1 MINLLLYFYDFQ
13 NLRQGVLEISLQGIK
28 YYLAVAAISRFL
40 ETFLIQEIRA
50 GTVLDWFIKSCILIK
65 KPEDI
70 FNKTLELTIW
80 E

>member
-50 GTVLDWFIKSCILIK
+50 GTVLD
-65 KPEDI
+65 
-70 FNKTLELTIW
+70 
-80 E
+80 